1 MNSTQRGRK
10 VGENEFYDR
19 HHTGTAYKPCTSNHI
34 RGSNTKCLVLL
45 SSIEYDIP
53 LNREF
58 GLNAA
63 YIDKPITTATA
74 LATADIY
81 DKIGEYEPRAEIVS
95 IEFTTDYE
103 RGILK
108 PKVEVEVNG
117 EYDEYD
123 EEYTE

>member
-1 MNSTQRGRK
+1 MFG
-10 VGENEFYDR
+10 F
-19 HHTGTAYKPCTSNHI
+19 C
-34 RGSNTKCLVLL
+34 C

-81 DKIGEYEPRAEIVS
+81 DKNRRI
-95 IEFTTDYE
+95 
-103 RGILK
+103 
-108 PKVEVEVNG
+108 
-117 EYDEYD
+117 
-123 EEYTE
+123 

>member
-19 HHTGTAYKPCTSNHI
+19 HHTGTAFISLAPQTIYEEVIQNVSA
-34 RGSNTKCLVLL
+34 LL

-81 DKIGEYEPRAEIVS
+81 DKIGE
-95 IEFTTDYE
+95 
-103 RGILK
+103 
-108 PKVEVEVNG
+108 
-117 EYDEYD
+117 
-123 EEYTE
+123 

>member
-1 MNSTQRGRK
+1 MIFTIDMTEEQSIN
-10 VGENEFYDR
+10 
-19 HHTGTAYKPCTSNHI
+19 
-34 RGSNTKCLVLL
+34 LVPETLYEEIIQNIWFLL

-63 YIDKPITTATA
+63 YIDKPVATAAA

-95 IEFTTDYE
+95 VEFTADGE
-103 RGILK
+103 KGILK
-108 PKVEVEVNG
+108 PKVEVGING
-117 EYDEYD
+117 EYSEYD
-123 EEYTE
+123 KEYTE

>member
-1 MNSTQRGRK
+1 MSFTI
-10 VGENEFYDR
+10 D
-19 HHTGTAYKPCTSNHI
+19 TAQEQPINLAHQTLYEEVIQN
-34 RGSNTKCLVLL
+34 VWFLL
-45 SSIEYDIP
+45 SSLEYDIP

-95 IEFTTDYE
+95 IDFTTDYE

>member
-1 MNSTQRGRK
+1 MSFTI
-10 VGENEFYDR
+10 D
-19 HHTGTAYKPCTSNHI
+19 TAQEQPINLAPQTLYEEVIQN
-34 RGSNTKCLVLL
+34 VWFLL
-45 SSIEYDIP
+45 SSLEYDIP

-95 IEFTTDYE
+95 IDFTTDYE

-108 PKVEVEVNG
+108 PKVEVNG